1 MLPRPP
7 RSTLFPYT
15 TLFRSPEIS
24 LEDKLCCTQ
33 LLLSSGATIHEIN
46 AIRKHLSTLKGGQLA
61 RVLGRVPGVSLI
73 LSDVVG
79 DDLDTIASG
88 ALGRDRS
95 GCRDCQ
101 DLLERPRIAHKV
113 PAS

>member
-61 RVLGRVPGVSLI
+61 RLLGRVPVISLI

-88 ALGRDRS
+88 PLVPDRS
-95 GCRDCQ
+95 TFRDCQ
-101 DLLERPRIAHKV
+101 ELRGKLRITHKV
-113 PAS
+113 PA